1 MMNIDVQP
9 VPAAGQTAPDFTL
22 PSTSGTTVSLADFR
36 GKRHVLLAFF
46 PAAFTSVCTTEMC
59 AFSEQFDVFA
69 ERDVAVLPISVD
81 AIPSLKEYK
90 AKYAM
95 RTDLLSD
102 FRREVSARY
111 GVLNPDRFASRRAYF
126 LIDKA
131 GVVRWAHVEEHG
143 GFRRENEE
151 ILEHIA
157 AMG

>member
-1 MMNIDVQP
+1 MISIDVQP
-9 VPAAGQTAPDFTL
+9 VPAVGATAPDFTL
-22 PSTSGTTVSLADFR
+22 PSTAGRTVTLSDFR
-36 GKRHVLLAFF
+36 GQRHVLLAFF
-46 PAAFTSVCTTEMC
+46 PAAFTSVCTQEMC

-69 ERDVAVLPISVD
+69 GKDVAVLPISVD

-102 FRREVSARY
+102 FKREVSAAY
-111 GVLNPDRFASRRAYF
+111 GVLNPERFLSLRAYF
-126 LIDKA
+126 LVDKA
-131 GVVRWAHVEEHG
+131 GLVRWAHVEEHG

-157 AMG
+157 ALG